1 MKLFSLL
8 VLITGINMIWVHRGK
23 THCKKW
29 CPEVRARREA
39 MWVAHN
45 RHFNSD
51 LETRD
56 ADEQEKRAMYDKYVA
71 ALQEAEHCSC
81 MSR

>member
-8 VLITGINMIWVHRGK
+8 VLIIGINMISVHRGK

-29 CPEVRARREA
+29 CSEVRATEKA

-56 ADEQEKRAMYDKYVA
+56 ADEQDKQATYDKYVA
-71 ALQEAEHCSC
+71 ALQEARDCSC
-81 MSR
+81 RSK